1 MFKNQHRYA
10 KTLVLG
16 NDFLSDTG
24 NKYRL
29 VSQRAYKGKPEKNI
43 PTGVTVTLQI
53 IEDNSE
59 PIIDKVTGMEADN
72 NVFETFE
79 ATILNAEFPL
89 PYKKG
94 DYVAL
99 EDFKEEYSYYI
110 NYSLILRF
118 GGIKL
123 LKSVSNHNNNT
134 KGDN

>member
-1 MFKNQHRYA
+1 MFKNQYRYA

-16 NDFLSDTG
+16 NDLLSDTG

-29 VSQRAYKGKPEKNI
+29 VSQRAYKGNTEKNI
-43 PTGVTVTLQI
+43 PAGVTVTLQI

-59 PIIDKVTGMEADN
+59 PIVDKATGMAADN

-79 ATILNAEFPL
+79 ATILNTEFPL

-110 NYSLILRF
+110 NYNLILRF

-123 LKSVSNHNNNT
+123 LKAVNQPM
-134 KGDN
+134 KGGN